1 MKKKFLKRRYPSLRS
16 AFADFKFMYANRAD
30 IRAVMRNSS
39 VDEAFRERL
48 MMAVTTVN
56 GCRYCSYFHA
66 REALRAGIS
75 QEELAAVASME
86 FNESPPEQQPALLYA
101 QHWAETDAQPD
112 DEIRER
118 MLTLY
123 GEETLKAIEM
133 VLRMIRMGNLMG
145 NTFDYVLFRIS
156 FGLLGQ

>member
-16 AFADFKFMYANRAD
+16 GFTDFKFMYTHRSD
-30 IRAVMRNSS
+30 IRAAMRDDT

-48 MMAVTTVN
+48 MMAVTQVN

-75 QEELAAVASME
+75 QEELASVASME
-86 FNESPPEQQPALLYA
+86 FSESPPEQQPALLYA
-101 QHWAETDAQPD
+101 QHWAETDANPD

-118 MLTLY
+118 MLGVY

-133 VLRMIRMGNLMG
+133 GLRMIRMGNLMG
-145 NTFDYVLFRIS
+145 NTFDYVLFKIS
-156 FGLLGQ
+156 FGLLGH

>member
-16 AFADFKFMYANRAD
+16 AFTDFKFMYTHRSD
-30 IRAVMRNSS
+30 IRAAMRDDT

-48 MMAVTTVN
+48 MMAVTQVN

-75 QEELAAVASME
+75 QEELASVASME
-86 FNESPPEQQPALLYA
+86 FSESPPEQQPALLYA
-101 QHWAETDAQPD
+101 QHWAETDANPD

-118 MLTLY
+118 MLGVY

-133 VLRMIRMGNLMG
+133 GLRMIRMGNLMG
-145 NTFDYVLFRIS
+145 NTFDYVLFKIS
-156 FGLLGQ
+156 FGLLGH

>member
-16 AFADFKFMYANRAD
+16 AFADFKYMSEHRAD
-30 IRAVMRNSS
+30 IRAAMRNNA

-48 MMAVTTVN
+48 MMAVTQVN

-75 QEELAAVASME
+75 SEELAAVSSFDFAD
-86 FNESPPEQQPALLYA
+86 SPTEQQPALLYA
-101 QHWAETDAQPD
+101 QHWAETDAHPD
-112 DEIRER
+112 EEIRER
-118 MLTLY
+118 IRGVY
-123 GEETLKAIEM
+123 GEETLTAIEM

>member
-16 AFADFKFMYANRAD
+16 ALADFKFMRAHRAD
-30 IRAVMRNSS
+30 IRDAMRNSD

-48 MMAVTTVN
+48 MLAVTQVN

-66 REALRAGIS
+66 REALRVGIS
-75 QEELAAVASME
+75 SVELAAVSSFDFAD
-86 FNESPPEQQPALLYA
+86 SPPEQQPALLYA
-101 QHWAETDAQPD
+101 QHWAESDTHPD
-112 DEIRER
+112 NEIREH

-145 NTFDYVLFRIS
+145 NTFDYVLFKIS

>member
-1 MKKKFLKRRYPSLRS
+1 MKKKFLKRRYPTLK
-16 AFADFKFMYANRAD
+16 ATFADMRYMHAHRSD
-30 IRAVMRNSS
+30 IRAAMRDNA

-75 QEELAAVASME
+75 PEELEAVASME
-86 FNESPPEQQPALLYA
+86 FSDSPPEQQPALLYA
-101 QHWAETDAQPD
+101 QHWAETDANPD
-112 DEIRER
+112 SEIRER
-118 MLTLY
+118 MLALY
-123 GEETLKAIEM
+123 GQETLKAIEM

-145 NTFDYVLFRIS
+145 NTFDYVLFRIT
-156 FGLLGQ
+156 FGLLP